1 MNRDDF
7 AQRLA
12 TAVARH
18 IGTPGTIYD
27 LQRLTGGAIKTTW
40 SFAADIGSARQR
52 LIVQLSNGI
61 VSEAP
66 DSSAEGPN
74 WASTEK
80 DARVMMAAVKAGVP
94 APRVRA
100 ILDETDG
107 LGPGYIT
114 EWVAGETLG
123 SRIVREERFAPARA
137 LMAAQCGRILANV
150 HRIPVE
156 EATFLNRFDP
166 AQLLTNRRQIV
177 DFHGLRLPALEFG
190 LRWVEEHLPQHRRHT
205 VVHGDFRS
213 GNLIVGETEGVRC
226 VLDWEVAH
234 IGDPMLDLGWLC
246 VKTWRFGG
254 KPPVGGFGTREE
266 LFAAYEQASG
276 HAVDPAQV
284 HFWEA
289 FGCIKWAVDCLQ
301 IGMHGVAESGIERCA
316 VGRRIEEPL
325 WDFLSLIEG
334 RK

>member
-18 IGTPGTIYD
+18 IGTPGTIHD

-40 SFAADIGSARQR
+40 SFAADIGGAHQR

-100 ILDETDG
+100 ILDEADG

-137 LMAAQCGRILANV
+137 LMAAQCGRILADV
-150 HRIPVE
+150 HRVPVE

-190 LRWVEEHLPQHRRHT
+190 LRWVEEHLPQHGRRT
-205 VVHGDFRS
+205 VVHGDFRT
-213 GNLIVGETEGVRC
+213 GDLIVGETEGIRC

-254 KPPVGGFGTREE
+254 KPPVGGSARARISSRRMSTR
-266 LFAAYEQASG
+266 
-276 HAVDPAQV
+276 AVTRSIPCR
-284 HFWEA
+284 
-289 FGCIKWAVDCLQ
+289 CI
-301 IGMHGVAESGIERCA
+301 S
-316 VGRRIEEPL
+316 GRRMAASSGR
-325 WDFLSLIEG
+325 WTACRSGCTGWRRSGLSDALSDGASRSRCGIF
-334 RK
+334 